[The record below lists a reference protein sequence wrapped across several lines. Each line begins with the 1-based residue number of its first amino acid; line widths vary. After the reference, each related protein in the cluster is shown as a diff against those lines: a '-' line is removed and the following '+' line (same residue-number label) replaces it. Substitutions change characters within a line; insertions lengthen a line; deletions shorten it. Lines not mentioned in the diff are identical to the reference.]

1 MMYTARTAFGDF
13 DQALALEP
21 GRYERARR
29 RHRQIT
35 AALKTAGLIESSCLQ
50 GSFARKTRI
59 APLDDVRM
67 VMVFHRRFAR
77 LVKRPGGAADAMA
90 MLCDTVTEAFPG
102 SRFGHEDRSSRA
114 LQVTFA
120 DLDVTFGLLPAL
132 ADPRCTDLLTADWER
147 DSWERSTVRTLN
159 RVVSRHDHATDG
171 RFVHQVRM
179 LKSLKLRHPALHD
192 TRGLL
197 WEALAYEAVHG
208 PRQHTDAIAETLAHA
223 AEAVTGE
230 VPDPT
235 GSEDLTAGWAPEE
248 RTARAAALA
257 GMAAQAAEAR
267 RLEQSGDH
275 YGAIG
280 IWHGLFGELFPTVA
294 DARRAEA
301 AGSTATR
308 SGRRRSVTSSRSR
321 SFGPFMTRPVTW
333 SVFAG
338 AAKSLPPVG

>member
-1 MMYTARTAFGDF
+1 MMYTARTAFGYF

-35 AALKTAGLIESSCLQ
+35 AALKNAGLIESSCLQ

-59 APLDDVRM
+59 APLDDVGM

-90 MLCDTVTEAFPG
+90 MLCDAVTEAFPG
-102 SRFGHEDRSSRA
+102 SRFGDEDRTSRA

-120 DLDVTFGLLPAL
+120 DLDVTFGLTPAL
-132 ADPRCTDLLTADWER
+132 ADPRCTDLLTANWER

-159 RVVSRHDHATDG
+159 RVIGRHDHATDG

-179 LKSLKLRHPALHD
+179 LKALRTAHPALRE

-197 WEALAYEAVHG
+197 WEALAYEAVSG
-208 PRQHTDAIAETLAHA
+208 PRQHTDAVATALTHA
-223 AEAVTGE
+223 AQAVSGP
-230 VPDPT
+230 VLDPT
-235 GSEDLTAGWAPEE
+235 GSVDLTEGWTQEQ
-248 RTARAAALA
+248 RRSRAEVLAAL
-257 GMAAQAAEAR
+257 AAQAAEAQR
-267 RLEQSGDH
+267 RERAGDH
-275 YGAIG
+275 DGAIRV
-280 IWHGLFGELFPTVA
+280 WHGVFRSPFPATA
-294 DARRAEA
+294 DARGVEQAGGTGHRAA
-301 AGSTATR
+301 
-308 SGRRRSVTSSRSR
+308 RRRSAPSPRVRT
-321 SFGPFMTRPVTW
+321 FGPFTARPVTW

-338 AAKSLPPVG
+338 ATRSPVR

>member
-35 AALKTAGLIESSCLQ
+35 AALKNAGLIESSCLQ

-59 APLDDVRM
+59 APLDDVGM

-77 LVKRPGGAADAMA
+77 LVKRPGGASDAMA
-90 MLCDTVTEAFPG
+90 MLCDAVTEAFPG
-102 SRFGHEDRSSRA
+102 SRFGDDDRTSRA
-114 LQVTFA
+114 LQITFP
-120 DLDVTFGLLPAL
+120 DLDVTFGLTPAL

-159 RVVSRHDHATDG
+159 RVIGRHDHATDG

-179 LKSLKLRHPALHD
+179 LKALRTAHPALRE

-197 WEALAYEAVHG
+197 WEALAYEAVSG
-208 PRQHTDAIAETLAHA
+208 PRQHTDAIATALAHA
-223 AEAVTGE
+223 AEAVSGP
-230 VPDPT
+230 VLDPT
-235 GSEDLTAGWAPEE
+235 GTQDLTEDWTADL
-248 RTARAAALA
+248 RSARAEVLAAL
-257 GMAAQAAEAR
+257 AAQAAEAR
-267 RLEQSGDH
+267 RRERDGDH
-275 YGAIG
+275 AGAIR
-280 IWHGLFGELFPTVA
+280 IWHGVFGDPFPATA
-294 DARRAEA
+294 AGRAEPA
-301 AGSTATR
+301 AGGGHRTT
-308 SGRRRSVTSSRSR
+308 RRRGAPSMRIR
-321 SFGPFMTRPVTW
+321 AFGSFTARPVTW

-338 AAKSLPPVG
+338 AARTAPPAR